1 MIKIITIIGAR
12 PQFIKAAALSYHL
25 IEEKDIEE
33 IIVHTGQHYDKNM
46 SQVFFRQLGIPKPK
60 YLLNSGG
67 KSHGAM
73 TGHQLIEIE
82 KILFKEKPDYVLV
95 YGDTNSTLS
104 GALAASKQIVPI
116 IHVEAGLRSFNMEMP
131 EEINRILTDRLSKI
145 LFCPSK
151 QSQKNLISEGFE
163 NFNCKIYCVG
173 DIMKDTIKLF
183 LDKFNLESPF
193 DFPYGVCTLHRQE
206 NTDNIDRFK
215 ELINALN
222 EIASYQ
228 RIIFPIHPRTKSIL
242 DNINLKLNPNILF
255 TNPMS
260 YMEFMNHISHS
271 EIILTDS
278 GGLQK
283 EAFFMKKN
291 CLVLRHET
299 EWTEL
304 IDTNHNI
311 LCSSKE
317 EIVNAFSNHSSLNKD
332 FNKPIYGDGNTAE
345 KIIQLIKEDFLE

>member
-1 MIKIITIIGAR
+1 M
-12 PQFIKAAALSYHL
+12 
-25 IEEKDIEE
+25 
-33 IIVHTGQHYDKNM
+33 
-46 SQVFFRQLGIPKPK
+46 
-60 YLLNSGG
+60 
-67 KSHGAM
+67 
-73 TGHQLIEIE
+73 
-82 KILFKEKPDYVLV
+82 V

-116 IHVEAGLRSFNMEMP
+116 IHVEAGLRSYNMEMP

-163 NFNCKIYCVG
+163 NFNCKIHCVG

-206 NTDNIDRFK
+206 NTDNINRFK

-228 RIIFPIHPRTKSIL
+228 KIIFPIHPRTKSIL
-242 DNINLKLNPNILF
+242 DKINLKLNPNILF

-260 YMEFMNHISHS
+260 YIEFMNHISHS

-291 CLVLRHET
+291 CLVLRDET

-345 KIIQLIKEDFLE
+345 KIIQLIKEDFVE